1 MQERFRRVPRPKGDG
16 DMQAPPRSQ
25 YMVRQ
30 TVLSVMGVKMG
41 VCFGSIDK
49 Y

>member
-25 YMVRQ
+25 YV
-30 TVLSVMGVKMG
+30 VMWAADRFKRYGR
-41 VCFGSIDK
+41 
-49 Y
+49 